1 MGFLKEVAKGS
12 IKMLCKHKE
21 TILLAGGLV
30 AGAGTV
36 VLACKATTKA
46 PDILEEHNE
55 IKTMIKTAEA
65 ASEEYKGSKDN
76 KIDIVKNYANT
87 GKKLALAYAP
97 AAALGAASVFCFVAQ
112 HKMLQNKVVTLEET
126 VASLSAA
133 YAAIDTAFKKYRK
146 RVVDKYGE
154 TEDRYLMYGEHEKT
168 VETEVVGNDGKTK
181 KKKEKKLVTNDISD
195 IGYARFITYGNKL
208 MVYKDP
214 QQHEVDWD
222 RTIHQIMCQQA
233 LANQIL
239 EKQGY
244 LFLNELY
251 ELFDI
256 AKCEAGQ
263 VVGNIFDPENP
274 KIDSYIDIR
283 IHKPINYQTLNG
295 GDSDGIWIDPNVD
308 GVIIDKVPWYKE
320 CNSWDNR

>member
-1 MGFLKEVAKGS
+1 MGFLKEVAKNS
-12 IKMLCKHKE
+12 IRIMWKHKE
-21 TILLAGGLV
+21 TGLMIFGVAAGVGATV
-30 AGAGTV
+30 AACAGTI
-36 VLACKATTKA
+36 KAVEV
-46 PDILEEHNE
+46 IEEHNE
-55 IKTMIKTAEA
+55 IKDMIKEA
-65 ASEEYKGSKDN
+65 KEYPEKYSEQDAKQDT
-76 KIDIVKNYANT
+76 IKNYINT

-97 AAALGAASVFCFVAQ
+97 AAALGITSIFCIVAE
-112 HKMLQNKVVTLEET
+112 HKMLQNKVTHLEET

-133 YAAIDTAFKKYRK
+133 YAAIDTAFKNYRK

-154 TEDRYLMYGEHEKT
+154 EEDRYFMYGEHEET
-168 VETEVVGNDGKTK
+168 VETEVVGKDGKTK
-181 KKKEKKLVTNDISD
+181 KKKEKKIVTDDISD
-195 IGYARFITYGNKL
+195 VGYARFITYGNKL
-208 MVYKDP
+208 LVYKDP

-222 RTIHQIMCQQA
+222 RTIHQIKCQQA

-263 VVGNIFDPENP
+263 VVGNIYDPENP
-274 KIDSYIDIR
+274 KIDSYIDVR
-283 IHKPINYQTLNG
+283 IYRPTNYQTING